1 VFQPYFYY
9 AAVLLTVWF
18 LCTKLLLRSGS
29 FLGHRARSFLLLVPL
44 GVPAAAVVTSYAV
57 DFVKNLAT
65 AQVAVRSDAFV
76 QTPAAY
82 FTYVQPAPGFL
93 DMSPLMFT
101 ALIGLAALAGG
112 AVVFLSMMLFGGWVA
127 RKIFGVVLMEGEDYT
142 ELQERV
148 RLTSAKLG
156 IRMPKVGLVEDLR
169 PNAFS
174 IGRGGD
180 ATIVFSLGILKVLD
194 GDEME
199 AVISHELSH
208 IKDGDLTF
216 KAFTSALVAISFFN
230 PLAYLSASAAQ
241 KEREMLADERGAG
254 VIGRPEALVS
264 ALVKVGNAL
273 RAFPPDG
280 RLMRLAVA
288 TFVASSF
295 EHRSEAL
302 SSHPTIEVRAWNVL
316 DLRARRILP
325 RRRLA
330 AALVVSS
337 LILVGGVVA
346 SIYLVDVQAQ
356 MLQVFLPKAPL
367 AFSYASQHPPAHL
380 SMLVEHDGGPTPY
393 LRSVYI
399 HGCGGNSSLGA
410 ARTAP
415 GFLPHEIS
423 HI

>member
-1 VFQPYFYY
+1 MT
-9 AAVLLTVWF
+9 TVWF
-18 LCTKLLLRSGS
+18 LCTKLLLRSGN
-29 FLGHRARSFLLLVPL
+29 FFGHKARSFLLLVPL
-44 GVPAAAVVTSYAV
+44 GVPAAAVLASYAV
-57 DFVKNLAT
+57 NFVRNLA
-65 AQVAVRSDAFV
+65 ASQVAVQPDAFI

-93 DMSPLMFT
+93 DMSPFMLT
-101 ALIGLAALAGG
+101 AVIGLAALTGG
-112 AVVFLSMMLFGGWVA
+112 AVVFFSMLLFGGRVA
-127 RKIFGVVLMEGEDYT
+127 KKIFGVVLMEEEDYT
-142 ELQERV
+142 ELQAKV
-148 RLTSAKLG
+148 RLMSSKLG

-174 IGRGGD
+174 IGRGKD

-194 GDEME
+194 GDELE

-208 IKDGDLTF
+208 IKNGDLTF
-216 KAFTSALVAISFFN
+216 KALTSALVAISFFN

-254 VIGRPEALVS
+254 VIERPETLVS
-264 ALVKVGNAL
+264 ALVKVGSAL
-273 RAFPPDG
+273 KAFPPDG
-280 RLMRLAVA
+280 RLTRLAVA

-302 SSHPTIEVRAWNVL
+302 SGHPALEVRAWNVL
-316 DLRARRILP
+316 DLRSRKVLP

-346 SIYLVDVQAQ
+346 SIYLVELQAQ

-367 AFSYASQHPPAHL
+367 AFSYASHHGLGGMNAMVAHSVEFAHPI
-380 SMLVEHDGGPTPY
+380 GF
-393 LRSVYI
+393 RSI
-399 HGCGGNSSLGA
+399 SSCGGDPGLQVVQLSRCNLP
-410 ARTAP
+410 RTI
-415 GFLPHEIS
+415 F